1 MSAQLPLDLRLR
13 DSSSFEN
20 YLPAGNR
27 EAVAHLRAAVTAL
40 ARGRALEPVLF
51 LCGASGTGRTHLLQA
66 ACRAMQHTGGNVLY
80 IPFSEI
86 DALAPAML
94 EDLEQ
99 ATLVCL
105 DNVERIA
112 GNAAW
117 ETAVFALCERLRAA
131 GGMLLAA
138 GARPPRELGLQ
149 LPDLATRLG
158 WGPVYALAP
167 LSDTDKIETVRL
179 RARRRGLDVPDDVA
193 RYILNRYPRD
203 LDSLFALLDKL
214 DTASLAEQ
222 RRLTI
227 PFLRQ
232 IDSRDDAMDGGGRAT
247 PGAVAGTAAE
257 EAGGS

>member
-1 MSAQLPLDLRLR
+1 MSRQLPLNLRLK

-20 YLPAGNR
+20 FLPAANR

-51 LCGASGTGRTHLLQA
+51 LCGAPGTGRTHLLQA
-66 ACRAMQHTGGNVLY
+66 ACREAQHTGGSALY

-86 DALAPAML
+86 DALASAML

-105 DNVERIA
+105 DDVERIA

-167 LSDTDKIETVRL
+167 LSDGERLEAVRL
-179 RARRRGLDVPDDVA
+179 RARNRGLEMPDEVA
-193 RYILNRYPRD
+193 RYILVRYPRD
-203 LDSLFALLDKL
+203 LDSLFVLLDKL
-214 DTASLAEQ
+214 DVASLAEQ

-227 PFLRQ
+227 PFLRS
-232 IDSRDDAMDGGGRAT
+232 I
-247 PGAVAGTAAE
+247 E
-257 EAGGS
+257 EQKT

>member
-1 MSAQLPLDLRLR
+1 MSRQLPLNLRLK
-13 DSSSFEN
+13 DSASFEN
-20 YLPAGNR
+20 FLPANNR
-27 EAVAHLRAAVTAL
+27 EAVERVRTAL
-40 ARGRALEPVLF
+40 TALTRGRALEPVLF
-51 LCGASGTGRTHLLQA
+51 LCGAPGTGKTHLLQA
-66 ACRAMQHTGGNVLY
+66 ACREAQSAGSSVLY

-86 DALAPAML
+86 AALAPAML

-99 ATLVCL
+99 SALVCL
-105 DNVERIA
+105 DDVERIA

-167 LSDTDKIETVRL
+167 LDENERLEAVRL
-179 RARRRGLDVPDDVA
+179 RARNRGLEMPEEVA

-214 DTASLAEQ
+214 DVASLAHQ

-227 PFLRQ
+227 PFLRS
-232 IDSRDDAMDGGGRAT
+232 I
-247 PGAVAGTAAE
+247 E
-257 EAGGS
+257 EQKT